1 MYLYIYIYVDID
13 CRDFCVAQKR
23 GAAQTYLSKAKWGGG
38 GVEKKDNMAPV
49 RNDAHANMALAR
61 KDARTNMAPVR
72 KDAHTSLPI
81 TSLLHHPY
89 QIMIFRAQA
98 QQVEL

>member
-1 MYLYIYIYVDID
+1 
-13 CRDFCVAQKR
+13 
-23 GAAQTYLSKAKWGGG
+23 
-38 GVEKKDNMAPV
+38 MAPV
-49 RNDAHANMALAR
+49 RIDAHTNMALAR

-72 KDAHTSLPI
+72 KDARARTNMAPVRKNAHTSLPI